1 MNTVY
6 STSDL
11 KVICSQ
17 VAVLGAKH
25 RAAKIVLFGSRA
37 RGDHS
42 ERSDIDIA
50 VYGLP
55 PERQVYF
62 TDDIDQLPTLLEFDV
77 VYIGKSTP
85 AELLKEIEKDGAV
98 LYEQAHT

>member
-1 MNTVY
+1 MNTLPGPV
-6 STSDL
+6 DL
-11 KVICSQ
+11 KDLIRQ
-17 VAVLGAKH
+17 IAALGAKH

-55 PERQVYF
+55 LERQIYF

-77 VYIGKSTP
+77 VYIGKSTS

>member
-1 MNTVY
+1 MNTLPGPV
-6 STSDL
+6 DL
-11 KVICSQ
+11 KDLIRQ
-17 VAVLGAKH
+17 IAALGAKH
-25 RAAKIVLFGSRA
+25 RAVKIVLFGSRA

-77 VYIGKSTP
+77 VYIGESTP